1 EMRATPFVPCPDA
14 IPSSN
19 PDCGP
24 AKLVV
29 TARGRCRRRVAGL
42 AGMALLHD
50 PGLCAGRIA
59 QLVEQLTLNQ
69 RVPGS
74 SPGAPTTSPSNTASG
89 TTSWEA
95 HPVRFPNAHLRGVTR
110 DRNELV
116 LADPHQSRELR
127 ANALFSPRQA
137 P

>member
-1 EMRATPFVPCPDA
+1 MGAAGPRPGGFHLFGEVAPFTEMRATPFVPCPDA

-74 SPGAPTTSPSNTASG
+74 SPGAPTST
-89 TTSWEA
+89 
-95 HPVRFPNAHLRGVTR
+95 
-110 DRNELV
+110 
-116 LADPHQSRELR
+116 
-127 ANALFSPRQA
+127 
-137 P
+137 